1 MTFASILVSH
11 GDARHLYYLTPAEI
25 VIVQKFTW
33 IAQAFSIIA
42 LATAKISV
50 SLLLLKIIGPM
61 TVWRKR
67 ILWFNMVFFML
78 QCIVSVSII
87 FGQCR
92 PMRALWEPVPGA
104 HCLNPKVQENFTIAA
119 SGMLSLSL
127 TFTTPLLTEKIAYS
141 AMMDFVLAFVPV
153 TIVYNLK
160 MEWKKRAALC
170 ILLGMGFL

>member
-1 MTFASILVSH
+1 MTFASILVSY
-11 GDARHLYYLTPAEI
+11 GGARHLYYLSPAEL
-25 VIVQKFTW
+25 VMVQKFTW
-33 IAQAFSIIA
+33 IAQGFSIFA

-50 SLLLLKIIGPM
+50 SLLLLKIIGPA

-78 QCIVSVSII
+78 QCIVSVAII

-104 HCLNPKVQENFTIAA
+104 HCLNPKVQTNFAIAA
-119 SGMLSLSL
+119 SGMASLL
-127 TFTTPLLTEKIAYS
+127 LLALPLLTEPIAYS
-141 AMMDFVLAFVPV
+141 AMMDFVLAIIPV
-153 TIVYNLK
+153 SIVYNLN
-160 MEWKKRAALC
+160 MGWKKKAALC